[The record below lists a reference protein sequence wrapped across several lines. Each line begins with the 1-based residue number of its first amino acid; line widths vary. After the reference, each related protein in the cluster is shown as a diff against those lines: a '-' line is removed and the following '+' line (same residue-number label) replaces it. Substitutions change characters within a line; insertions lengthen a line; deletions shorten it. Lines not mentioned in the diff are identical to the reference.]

1 MIARYALARQEVKML
16 KTARKYI
23 RLINATRQLNKRLC
37 SKCQKKVLNLFKE
50 GKAKPEFAF
59 ENENIYCKQCKPLF
73 LKLRALYA
81 ADMPIN
87 DIKQVVEGQKNG
99 KTKEKAS

>member
-1 MIARYALARQEVKML
+1 MITRFVLVKQKVKML

-23 RLINATRQLNKRLC
+23 RLINATKQLQKKLC
-37 SKCQKKVLNLFKE
+37 KKCQKNVVNLFRE
-50 GKAKPEFAF
+50 GKATINFAF
-59 ENENIYCKQCKPLF
+59 ENENIYCKKCKPHF

-81 ADMPIN
+81 ADMPLE

-99 KTKEKAS
+99 KNKKKAS